1 MGVSE
6 KEATKVAEKLNGI
19 SIQSSEVGK
28 TSRTQYAEKDKM
40 RISDYASFH
49 GYRQSVR
56 HFASDFPH
64 LNESSIQHRISTYKF
79 QLVQQQTEEKTII
92 GLKGGRPTLLSS
104 ELDAKL
110 RTMIQNMRISGAPI
124 NIPTLRCVLASLVHS
139 YVEKYG
145 QYLGFQ
151 VQDDGRDRFITV

>member
-6 KEATKVAEKLNGI
+6 KEATKLAEKLKGI
-19 SIQSSEVGK
+19 STQSREVGK

-40 RISDYASFH
+40 RISGYASFH

-56 HFASDFPH
+56 HFANNFPP
-64 LNESSIQHRISTYKF
+64 LNESSIQHLTSTYKS

-92 GLKGGRPTLLSS
+92 GLKGGKPTLLSS

-124 NIPTLRCVLASLVHS
+124 NIPTVRGVLASLVHILCGKVWTLS
-139 YVEKYG
+139 
-145 QYLGFQ
+145 GFSST
-151 VQDDGRDRFITV
+151 R